1 MKYLL
6 LLSMLVTGLEAST
19 LSIVPDR
26 LVTPL
31 VDIFSDKHIV
41 ISDQI
46 MEVKTS
52 PYTKSGSIQKGRGSL
67 EMPIEKYRLARKQ
80 SNAVYQMQPSQNAT
94 STQNGMIYMGTA
106 FHIGENLVL
115 TNQHVLSPNRSNTT
129 QCDGF
134 QLLSNNSSETF
145 SCKKVHHCDAD
156 QDFCLIE
163 MNQSKKCLNLFC
175 TKSELVELKT
185 GEALKLKAN
194 PQHDVEQMD
203 STVMSCIGNTMGL
216 GIHFSQGRGVRVA
229 SDRVYFF
236 APLRTGNSGGP
247 LIGEDGLVWGVVKQ
261 ESEIKV
267 SNESYNVAAPM
278 DKVIETLREK
288 LVGDAETLRKFNQ
301 SIVE

>member
-1 MKYLL
+1 MKYLVL
-6 LLSMLVTGLEAST
+6 LTLFVTGLEAST

-31 VDIFSDKHIV
+31 VDIFSDKHKT

-46 MEVKTS
+46 IEVKTS
-52 PYTKSGSIQKGRGSL
+52 PYTKTGSIQKGRGSF
-67 EMPIEKYRLARKQ
+67 EMPIEKYRLAKKQ
-80 SNAVYQMQPSQNAT
+80 SNAVYRMQPSQNA
-94 STQNGMIYMGTA
+94 SSAQDGMIYMGTA

-129 QCDGF
+129 ECDGF
-134 QLLSNNSSETF
+134 QLLSNNNGGSFT
-145 SCKKVHHCDAD
+145 CKKVHHCDVE

-163 MNQSKKCLNLFC
+163 MNPTKKCLNLFC
-175 TKSELVELKT
+175 TKSETIELKT

-194 PQHDVEQMD
+194 PHHDSEMMD

-216 GIHFSQGRGVRVA
+216 GIHFSQGRGVRVNN
-229 SDRVYFF
+229 DRVYFF

-288 LVGDAETLRKFNQ
+288 LATDTETLRKLNQ

>member
-6 LLSMLVTGLEAST
+6 FLSLLVTGLEAST

-26 LVTPL
+26 LITPL
-31 VDIFSDKHIV
+31 VDIFSDKHKL

-46 MEVKTS
+46 MEVKIS
-52 PYTKSGSIQKGRGSL
+52 PYTKSGSIQKGRGSF
-67 EMPIEKYRLARKQ
+67 EMPIESYRLALKQ
-80 SNAVYQMQPSQNAT
+80 SNAVYRMQPSQNAN
-94 STQNGMIYMGTA
+94 STQDGMIYMGTA

-129 QCDGF
+129 YCDGF
-134 QLLSNNSSETF
+134 QLLSNNSGDTF
-145 SCKKVHHCDAD
+145 SCKKVHHCDAK

-163 MNQSKKCLNLFC
+163 MNPTKRCLNVFC
-175 TKSELVELKT
+175 TKSEQVELKT

-194 PQHDVEQMD
+194 PQHDIQVMN
-203 STVMSCIGNTMGL
+203 STIMSCIGNTMGV

-267 SNESYNVAAPM
+267 SNEAYNIAAPM
-278 DKVIETLREK
+278 DKVIETLRQK
-288 LVGDAETLRKFNQ
+288 LSGDAETLRKFNQ
-301 SIVE
+301 AIAE